1 MATEQLRL
9 PEPDQPDVT
18 LRATPLLLTIL
29 ETAALLSVGRSTVY
43 ELIGAGELETV
54 HIGRSVR
61 VPADALR
68 WYISRLRR
76 KPIASQ

>member
-18 LRATPLLLTIL
+18 LRAAPLLLTIL
-29 ETAALLSVGRSTVY
+29 ETAALLSVGRTTVY

-68 WYISRLRR
+68 RYISGLRR
-76 KPIASQ
+76 NPMASE